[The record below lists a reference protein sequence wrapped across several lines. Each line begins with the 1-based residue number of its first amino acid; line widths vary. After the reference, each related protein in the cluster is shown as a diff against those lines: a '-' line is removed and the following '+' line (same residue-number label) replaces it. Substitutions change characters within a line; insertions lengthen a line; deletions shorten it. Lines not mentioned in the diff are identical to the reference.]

1 MSRERDFVFN
11 LARLGRERR
20 AHHDCPV
27 CRGRDLASEVRRLRA
42 VIDCE
47 NCGGRGWYQEQS
59 GDPLECGVCAAERAA
74 LGL

>member
-27 CRGRDLASEVRRLRA
+27 CRGRDLASEVSRWRT
-42 VIDCE
+42 
-47 NCGGRGWYQEQS
+47 
-59 GDPLECGVCAAERAA
+59 AA
-74 LGL
+74 LQYAAMLARLGHKVTLPDVPVQN